1 MPNHTTNFVTIGTNT
16 NVDEEILALQEL
28 KTDLLI
34 RHNEFDF
41 EGIIPMPD
49 YIYRGSIGDREQKKY
64 GSLNWYDWS
73 VANWGTK
80 WNSYDVEV
88 LQDDESILYVCF
100 LTAWDAPRGIAN
112 RIKEYCDKY
121 NLYLDWDAEH
131 EFEDGI
137 EKIA

>member
-49 YIYRGSIGDREQKKY
+49 YIYRGSIGDRETKKY

-73 VANWGTK
+73 IANWGTK

-88 LQDDESILYVCF
+88 IQNDESILDVCF
-100 LTAWDAPRGIAN
+100 LTAWDAPRGIAE

-121 NLYLDWDAEH
+121 NLYLDWTAEH

-137 EKIA
+137 EQIA